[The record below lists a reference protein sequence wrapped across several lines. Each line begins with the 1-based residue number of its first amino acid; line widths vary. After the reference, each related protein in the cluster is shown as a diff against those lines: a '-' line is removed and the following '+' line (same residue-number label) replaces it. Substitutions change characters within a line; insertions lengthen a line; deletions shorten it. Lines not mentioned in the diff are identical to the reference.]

1 MGLFSSNSNSSRA
14 GGGGG
19 TTTSNA
25 KPFGAGLFYI
35 PGPGLSSNSKSSA
48 TGLFSS
54 NPHPSNS
61 TNSGAGGGLFSNLK
75 PNITKIEEGQK
86 PENMQV
92 VSQEEKKESI
102 HPAIQVQSDQN
113 KDSVSSSTNQDMPPQ
128 SFPNS
133 EGNLSQFHSNAH
145 TTENTN
151 LLNSSSMMGIN
162 NSDQIDNSPQKSQE
176 KKNSENNFV
185 VLTKN
190 DSPRD
195 SKESDK

>member
-1 MGLFSSNSNSSRA
+1 MGLFSSNSNSSGA

-61 TNSGAGGGLFSNLK
+61 RNSGTGGGLFSNLK

-133 EGNLSQFHSNAH
+133 EENLFQFHSNAH

-162 NSDQIDNSPQKSQE
+162 NSDQIDNSPQKSKE
-176 KKNSENNFV
+176 KK
-185 VLTKN
+185 
-190 DSPRD
+190 
-195 SKESDK
+195 